1 MNGEQTEADKFMT
14 LPENLRR
21 CLWMLAHE
29 RMRQDEK
36 WGGPEHDDLH
46 TTADF
51 AQLYLPPLMDPVYGF
66 QAVNIEAE
74 RRDHASFLNWL
85 RHIIHVRQ
93 QHSIFGLGG
102 FEILEVSTPSVFAYL
117 RTPHEGAD
125 ASVRP
130 VLCVNNFSSKAQ
142 PAELFLSHLAGSV
155 PVELL
160 GGVQFPAIGEL
171 PYFVTLPPYGFL
183 WFELTEPAS

>member
-51 AQLYLPPLMDPVYGF
+51 VQLVHDYAGWARVMSGMG
-66 QAVNIEAE
+66 
-74 RRDHASFLNWL
+74 S
-85 RHIIHVRQ
+85 
-93 QHSIFGLGG
+93 
-102 FEILEVSTPSVFAYL
+102 
-117 RTPHEGAD
+117 AD
-125 ASVRP
+125 
-130 VLCVNNFSSKAQ
+130 KAQ
-142 PAELFLSHLAGSV
+142 RRMLQVAALAMAD
-155 PVELL
+155 VERAMRFFDALREAREKSA
-160 GGVQFPAIGEL
+160 QA
-171 PYFVTLPPYGFL
+171 
-183 WFELTEPAS
+183 A